1 MTHVTD
7 ELELYALGAL
17 TPIDR
22 ARVAAHLSECP
33 ACREQARAIDE
44 VVQELPETLPDREA
58 PGHLRE
64 RILASARAELAA
76 DSAPT
81 RDSAPARDTAWV
93 ARLVRP
99 ALALAAA
106 LWLAV
111 GAAAIVGENARISN
125 ELRTVAS
132 QSAKYERIAEGIRE
146 GGRWWYMGG
155 KDEWAGSGGTLIAPR
170 AEGRPPFVVFHDLR
184 PLAEPKHLYTIWL
197 VSADNTWVRG
207 ATFRPDGSDVQAVDV
222 TAAIAGFDRCAVTI
236 EDSAWGR
243 RAGPVVMESRIVPAT
258 P

>member
-17 TPIDR
+17 APIER

-44 VVQELPETLPDREA
+44 VVQELPETLPDRDA
-58 PGHLRE
+58 PGRLRE
-64 RILASARAELAA
+64 RILASARADLAKA
-76 DSAPT
+76 Q
-81 RDSAPARDTAWV
+81 PARRDTAWI

-99 ALALAAA
+99 GLALAAV

-111 GAAAIVGENARISN
+111 GGALLVGENVRIAR
-125 ELRTVAS
+125 ELQVAADR
-132 QSAKYERIAEGIRE
+132 SAKFERIAQGIRE
-146 GGRWWYMGG
+146 GGRWWYMVG

-184 PLAEPKHLYTIWL
+184 PLADPKQLYTIWL

-207 ATFRPDGSDVQAVDV
+207 ATFRPDGNDIQAVDV

-243 RAGPVVMESRIVPAT
+243 RAGPIVMESRIVPPT

>member
-17 TPIDR
+17 APIER
-22 ARVAAHLSECP
+22 ARVAAHLTECP
-33 ACREQARAIDE
+33 ACREQARALDE
-44 VVQELPETLPDREA
+44 VVQELPETLPDRDA
-58 PGHLRE
+58 PGRLRE
-64 RILASARAELAA
+64 RILASARTDLARLR
-76 DSAPT
+76 AP
-81 RDSAPARDTAWV
+81 RRDTAWV

-99 ALALAAA
+99 GLALAAV

-111 GAAAIVGENARISN
+111 AGALLVGENVRISR
-125 ELRTVAS
+125 ELQIAAER
-132 QSAKYERIAEGIRE
+132 SAKFERIAEGIRE
-146 GGRWWYMGG
+146 GGRWWYMAG

-170 AEGRPPFVVFHDLR
+170 AEGRPPFVVFHDLK
-184 PLAEPKHLYTIWL
+184 PLADPKQLYTIWL

-207 ATFRPDGSDVQAVDV
+207 ATFRPDGSDLQAVDV

-243 RAGPVVMESRIVPAT
+243 RAGPIVMESRIVPPT

>member
-22 ARVAAHLSECP
+22 ARVTAHLSECP
-33 ACREQARAIDE
+33 ACREQARAIDA
-44 VVQELPETLPDREA
+44 VVQELPETLPSRDA
-58 PGHLRE
+58 PERLRE
-64 RILASARAELAA
+64 RILASARDDIAVAR
-76 DSAPT
+76 PT
-81 RDSAPARDTAWV
+81 RRDTAW
-93 ARLVRP
+93 AGRMIRP
-99 ALALAAA
+99 GLALAAV

-111 GAAAIVGENARISN
+111 GGAALVGENARMTR
-125 ELRTVAS
+125 ELQIVAS
-132 QSAKYERIAEGIRE
+132 QSAKFERIAEGIRE

-155 KDEWAGSGGTLIAPR
+155 RDEWAGSGGTLIAPR
-170 AEGRPPFVVFHDLR
+170 AEGRPPFVVFHDLK
-184 PLAEPKHLYTIWL
+184 PLADPKLVYTIWL

-207 ATFRPDGSDVQAVDV
+207 ATFRPDGSDIQAVDV

-236 EDSAWGR
+236 EESAWGR
-243 RAGPVVMESRIVPAT
+243 RAGPVVMESRILPGT

>member
-17 TPIDR
+17 SPIDR

-33 ACREQARAIDE
+33 ACREQARALDE
-44 VVQELPETLPDREA
+44 VVQELPETLPDRDA
-58 PGHLRE
+58 PGRLRE
-64 RILASARAELAA
+64 RILATARADLAA
-76 DSAPT
+76 ARAP
-81 RDSAPARDTAWV
+81 RRDTAWV

-99 ALALAAA
+99 GLALAAV

-111 GAAAIVGENARISN
+111 GGAMLVGENVRIAR
-125 ELRTVAS
+125 ELQIVAS
-132 QSAKYERIAEGIRE
+132 QSAKFERIAEGIRE
-146 GGRWWYMGG
+146 GGRWWYMDG

-170 AEGRPPFVVFHDLR
+170 AEGRPPFVVFHDLK
-184 PLAEPKHLYTIWL
+184 PLAEPKQLYTIWL

-207 ATFRPDGSDVQAVDV
+207 ATFRPDGSALQAVDV
-222 TAAIAGFDRCAVTI
+222 TAALAGFDRCAVTI

-243 RAGPVVMESRIVPAT
+243 RAGPIVMESRIVPPT

>member
-17 TPIDR
+17 APIDR
-22 ARVAAHLSECP
+22 ARVAAHLAECP

-44 VVQELPETLPDREA
+44 VVQELPETLPDRDA

-64 RILASARAELAA
+64 RILASARADLAA
-76 DSAPT
+76 DRTPK
-81 RDSAPARDTAWV
+81 RDNAWV

-111 GAAAIVGENARISN
+111 GAAALVGENARISN
-125 ELRTVAS
+125 ELRAVTS

-155 KDEWAGSGGTLIAPR
+155 KDEWAGMGGTLIAPR
-170 AEGRPPFVVFHDLR
+170 AEGRPPFVVFHDLK
-184 PLAEPKHLYTIWL
+184 PLEDPKQLYTIWL

-207 ATFRPDGSDVQAVDV
+207 ATFRPNGRDVQAVDV

-236 EDSAWGR
+236 ENSAWGR
-243 RAGPVVMESRIVPAT
+243 RAGPVVMESRIVPPT

>member
-1 MTHVTD
+1 MIHVTD

-44 VVQELPETLPDREA
+44 VVQELPETLPTGREA
-58 PGHLRE
+58 PGRLRD
-64 RILASARAELAA
+64 RILASARAELTAVRE
-76 DSAPT
+76 P
-81 RDSAPARDTAWV
+81 RRDTAWT

-99 ALALAAA
+99 ALALAVVM
-106 LWLAV
+106 WLAV
-111 GAAAIVGENARISN
+111 GAAAVVNENLSLSN
-125 ELRTVAS
+125 QLSLVAS
-132 QSAKYERIAEGIRE
+132 DRAYYESIVEGIRQ
-146 GGRWWYMGG
+146 GGRWWYMAG
-155 KDEWAGSGGTLIAPR
+155 KDDWTGSGGTLIAPR

-184 PLAEPKHLYTIWL
+184 PLPQGQLYTIWL
-197 VSADNTWVRG
+197 VSSDNTWVRG
-207 ATFRPDGSDVQAVDV
+207 ATFRPDGKDVQAVDV

-236 EDSAWGR
+236 ENSAWGR
-243 RAGPVVMESRIVPAT
+243 RAGPVVMESRIVPPA

>member
-1 MTHVTD
+1 MIHVTD

-17 TPIDR
+17 TPADA

-44 VVQELPETLPDREA
+44 VVQELPETLPDRDA
-58 PGHLRE
+58 PGSLRE
-64 RILASARAELAA
+64 RILASARAELLR
-76 DSAPT
+76 DRAP
-81 RDSAPARDTAWV
+81 RRDTAWV
-93 ARLVRP
+93 ARLFRP
-99 ALALAAA
+99 ALVLAALA
-106 LWLAV
+106 WLAV
-111 GAAAIVGENARISN
+111 GAAALVAENVSLSNQLRI
-125 ELRTVAS
+125 VAS
-132 QSAKYERIAEGIRE
+132 ERATYESIVEGIRE

-170 AEGRPPFVVFHDLR
+170 VEGRPPFVVFHDLK
-184 PLAEPKHLYTIWL
+184 PLAQPQQLYTIWL

-207 ATFRPDGSDVQAVDV
+207 ATFRPDGKDVQAVDV
-222 TAAIAGFDRCAVTI
+222 TAPIAGFDRCAVTI

-243 RAGPVVMESRIVPAT
+243 RAGPMVMESRIVPPT